1 MIGVAVTN
9 AEATRPDYRSA
20 LDKLWANTSPAVAQL
35 EQIASSPEDELDD
48 SIDLLPALQYALHR
62 ASEAAVGLRPPPA
75 TVPAHEEFAAALA
88 DARDVTGDVSELA
101 ETYDWDAAHDL
112 THEWRAAL
120 FRVRLARR
128 RLTRAR
134 PLPII
139 TPEVRS
145 ETRAATVSLL
155 CLVAGTG
162 VFTAGAVLAL
172 WPIWLIG
179 LALVA
184 AASLVY
190 CV

>member
-1 MIGVAVTN
+1 MTY
-9 AEATRPDYRSA
+9 AEATRTDYRSA
-20 LDKLWANTSPAVAQL
+20 LDELWSSTSPAVTQL
-35 EQIASSPEDELDD
+35 EQIASAPEEELDD
-48 SIDLLPALQYALHR
+48 SLDLLPALQYALHR
-62 ASEAAVGLRPPPA
+62 ASEVAVGLRPPPA
-75 TVPAHEEFAAALA
+75 TAAAHEEFAAALA

-134 PLPII
+134 PLPAI
-139 TPEVRS
+139 TPDPPS
-145 ETRAATVSLL
+145 EARTATLALL
-155 CLVAGTG
+155 CLVVGTG
-162 VFTAGAVLAL
+162 LFTAGAVLTL
-172 WPIWLIG
+172 WPIWAIG

-190 CV
+190 CA